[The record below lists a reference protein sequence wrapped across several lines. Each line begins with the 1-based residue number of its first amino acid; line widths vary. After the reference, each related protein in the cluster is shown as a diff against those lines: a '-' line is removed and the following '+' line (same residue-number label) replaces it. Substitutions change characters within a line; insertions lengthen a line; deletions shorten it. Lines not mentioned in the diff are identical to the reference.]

1 MATAELLRREREL
14 RGLTLEQVAD
24 ETKIPLARLVAF
36 EKGGL
41 TAGGGFYN
49 RVQIRAY
56 ARALSLDEHQFLNEL
71 DGDVRAAM
79 PPAQL
84 QKRTR
89 AAANGRPSA
98 MTLAICSVI
107 GVTLAAI
114 ILMDRSQPAD
124 QAPIGTDQDAVTRT
138 AEPPARPEVAM
149 AAHVPPTSQTT
160 VETVEWAPARDAAQ
174 LATDPAAD
182 AVRPPD
188 VSPVTPLRPA
198 APAVT
203 QLVVTSQ
210 PSGARVTV
218 NGIGWGVTPLTI
230 RHLPEGT
237 KRIRVTAAGYAAAE
251 RVVEVLADQTSKVS
265 IRLTPT
271 EP

>member
-24 ETKIPLARLVAF
+24 EAKIPVARRVAF
-36 EKGGL
+36 AKGGL
-41 TAGGGFYN
+41 TAEGGFYN

-56 ARALSLDEHQFLNEL
+56 ARALNLDEHQLLNAL
-71 DGDVRAAM
+71 DGDRPAAM
-79 PPAQL
+79 PPAHL
-84 QKRTR
+84 PKRTR

-98 MTLAICSVI
+98 MTLAICCVI
-107 GVTLAAI
+107 GVAFAAI
-114 ILMDRSQPAD
+114 ILMDRLQPAD
-124 QAPIGTDQDAVTRT
+124 DAAIGTDQDAVTRS

-149 AAHVPPTSQTT
+149 AANVSPESQTT
-160 VETVEWAPARDAAQ
+160 VGTVEWAPARDAAP
-174 LATDPAAD
+174 LATEPAAD

-188 VSPVTPLRPA
+188 ISPVTPLRPA
-198 APAVT
+198 PPAVT
-203 QLVVTSQ
+203 QLVITSQ

-237 KRIRVTAAGYAAAE
+237 KRIRVTTSGYTAAE
-251 RVVEVLADQTSKVS
+251 RVVEVLPDQTSKVS
-265 IRLTPT
+265 IRL
-271 EP
+271 EPVEP